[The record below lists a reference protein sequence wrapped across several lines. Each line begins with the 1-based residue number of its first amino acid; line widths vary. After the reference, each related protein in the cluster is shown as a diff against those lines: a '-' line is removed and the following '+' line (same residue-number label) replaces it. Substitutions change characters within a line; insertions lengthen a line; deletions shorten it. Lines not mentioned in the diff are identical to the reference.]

1 MSGISFKI
9 AAMTDTGRRRARNED
24 CVRVLP
30 ELGLAVLADGMG
42 GHQAGDVASQMTV
55 EIICSEIRAIAEQ
68 RGPQY
73 TLTDT
78 DLGSAIDLANNRI
91 YADSQIN
98 TEHHGMG
105 STAVVVSLNDGEMI
119 CAHVGDSRLY
129 HIRQSTIRQVTTD
142 HTLAQHYVELGV
154 MSSSEAANWHGR
166 NMLMRGLG
174 IEESTQADINR
185 VSLIGGDVLI
195 ACSDG
200 LTDVLDD
207 DEILHIATTPATAE
221 ATANKLIAAANN
233 GGGPDNITVVVILV
247 GSAPMR

>member
-1 MSGISFKI
+1 MSAISFKM

-24 CVRVLP
+24 SVRVLP
-30 ELGLAVLADGMG
+30 EHGIAVLADGMG

-55 EIICSEIRAIAEQ
+55 EIICSEICAKLEQ
-68 RGPQY
+68 QGPQY
-73 TLTDT
+73 IVTDE
-78 DLGSAIDLANNRI
+78 DLRAAVNLANNRV

-98 TEHHGMG
+98 SEHHGMG
-105 STAVVVSLNDGEMI
+105 STAVVMSLNGDEMI

-129 HIRQSTIRQVTTD
+129 HIRNSDIQQVTTD

-154 MSSSEAANWHGR
+154 MSSTEAANWHGR

-174 IEESTQADINR
+174 IEESTEADINR
-185 VSLIGGDVLI
+185 KSLAGGDVLI

-207 DEILHIATTPATAE
+207 SEIMHIATTPATAE

-233 GGGPDNITVVVILV
+233 GGGPDNITVVVVLV
-247 GSAPMR
+247 GSAPTR